1 MRMDI
6 VAGLLAV
13 GLMTGCGGLQ
23 EEPSAGLEAEAQAL
37 PSCRDITGRDYVIT
51 YYAEPARV
59 TEVGQLLCG
68 CSEPET
74 VLYGTKTVYYE
85 KVYGC
90 FAK

>member
-1 MRMDI
+1 M
-6 VAGLLAV
+6 
-13 GLMTGCGGLQ
+13 CQLQ
-23 EEPSAGLEAEAQAL
+23 RLPAPYAIAASSPVQEPSVGLEAEAQAL

-74 VLYGTKTVYYE
+74 VLSGTKTVYYE